1 MKKFSLIIISSF
13 ILINN
18 FYFSNLQSAI
28 INNIVVKVGVSL
40 ITSVDIQNEIIT
52 NLVIN
57 KQEVTQKSVNDNK
70 NYAVKN
76 LINKSIKRSEIN
88 KYEIKDYNK
97 KDLRNYIENIAKN
110 LNTDSKGLKE
120 IFKQSNIDHEAFV
133 EKHKIELLWNTLIF
147 QIYRNQTN
155 INIVEVENEVE
166 KKKKNKSEE
175 EIVKIKEKILN
186 QKKEEKLNLFSRSHF
201 SNLENNID
209 INFQ

>member
-1 MKKFSLIIISSF
+1 MM
-13 ILINN
+13 N
-18 FYFSNLQSAI
+18 
-28 INNIVVKVGVSL
+28 
-40 ITSVDIQNEIIT
+40 
-52 NLVIN
+52 
-57 KQEVTQKSVNDNK
+57 
-70 NYAVKN
+70 AVKN

-175 EIVKIKEKILN
+175 
-186 QKKEEKLNLFSRSHF
+186 
-201 SNLENNID
+201 
-209 INFQ
+209 

>member
-18 FYFSNLQSAI
+18 FYFLNLQSAI

-57 KQEVTQKSVNDNK
+57 KQEVTQKNVNDNK
-70 NYAVKN
+70 NYAIKN
-76 LINKSIKRSEIN
+76 LINKSIKRNEIN

-110 LNTDSKGLKE
+110 LNTNSNGLKE

-133 EKHKIELLWNTLIF
+133 EKHKTELLWNTLIF

-155 INIVEVENEVE
+155 INIVEVDNEVE
-166 KKKKNKSEE
+166 KKKENKSEE
-175 EIVKIKEKILN
+175 KIVKIKEKILN
-186 QKKEEKLNLFSRSHF
+186 QKKEEKINLFSRSHF

>member
-1 MKKFSLIIISSF
+1 M
-13 ILINN
+13 
-18 FYFSNLQSAI
+18 
-28 INNIVVKVGVSL
+28 
-40 ITSVDIQNEIIT
+40 
-52 NLVIN
+52 
-57 KQEVTQKSVNDNK
+57 
-70 NYAVKN
+70 
-76 LINKSIKRSEIN
+76 
-88 KYEIKDYNK
+88 
-97 KDLRNYIENIAKN
+97 
-110 LNTDSKGLKE
+110 
-120 IFKQSNIDHEAFV
+120 